1 MFPRENLYDRIV
13 LPGKLYN
20 LDHFT
25 GLSEEGILIG
35 NNCDQQALQLCGLD
49 FVFVTE
55 SSTL

>member
-35 NNCDQQALQLCGLD
+35 NDCDQQALQLCGLD

-55 SSTL
+55 S